1 MSFVFPCWLSKIN
14 DQQVAVIQDNEAM
27 VKFLLEK
34 GADPNLEDHY
44 YPRSHQAAHV
54 RQTDFSEDLLPYRD
68 YREYTALH
76 YAVIICNPNVVKMLL
91 DHMADPLVRNAH
103 GLTPREYLYYVE
115 RFTGEQNMEIEGM
128 LRAKEQSYPADKAAH
143 DERQRK
149 AQLQREKEYRKKHPL
164 EDALKA
170 RIVGQLGPLHAVASA
185 IRRKQNGWHDEDHPL
200 VFLFCGSSGVGKT
213 ELAKG
218 NMVWWVSE
226 VMT

>member
-1 MSFVFPCWLSKIN
+1 
-14 DQQVAVIQDNEAM
+14 M

-54 RQTDFSEDLLPYRD
+54 RQVDFSEELLPYRD

-76 YAVIICNPNVVKMLL
+76 YAVIICNPNIVKLLL
-91 DHMADPLVRNAH
+91 DHMADPLVRNSH

-115 RFTGEQNMEIEGM
+115 RFTGEQNIEIEKL
-128 LRAKEQSYPADKAAH
+128 LREKEQTFPQDKASH
-143 DERQRK
+143 EERQRK
-149 AQLQREKEYRKKHPL
+149 AQQQREKEYRKKHPL

-170 RIVGQLGPLHAVASA
+170 RIVGQLGPIHALASA

-218 NMVWWVSE
+218 KK
-226 VMT
+226 TKQ